1 MKLLLSIATF
11 LLFVISTAQAQEAIG
26 SIATDRPDQ
35 TESSSLVP
43 KGYFQWET
51 GFLYEHAS
59 STEQNYS
66 YNTSLLKYGLFESF
80 ELRLIV
86 EYNRSRT
93 ALVGAE
99 FDNQGLAPIAI
110 GSKIAITQENG
121 WIPEIALLSHLTLP
135 NTGLKAFQTNFLA
148 PDFRFLISKTLT
160 ESLSLGLNLGASW
173 DGTSANATREY
184 TLALANGFTERLGG
198 FIEIYGFATEGS
210 RPDHRL
216 DGGFTYLIQNNMQL
230 DVSAGLGLTEISPE
244 YFLSAGFSLRLPN

>member
-1 MKLLLSIATF
+1 MKTF
-11 LLFVISTAQAQEAIG
+11 LSVVSLFLFLFSTTKAQEAIG
-26 SIATDRPDQ
+26 PIATDRPDQ

-51 GFLYEHAS
+51 GFLYEHANS
-59 STEQNYS
+59 AEQNYS
-66 YNTSLLKYGLFESF
+66 YNTSLLKYGLFDSF

-86 EYNRSRT
+86 EYNRSRV
-93 ALVGAE
+93 ALTGSE
-99 FDNQGLAPIAI
+99 IDDQGLAPIAI

-160 ESLSLGLNLGASW
+160 ETLSIGLNLGASW
-173 DGTSANATREY
+173 DGQTPNATREY
-184 TLALANGFTERLGG
+184 TLALANGFTERFGG
-198 FIEIYGFATEGS
+198 FIEVYGFATEGS
-210 RPDHRL
+210 QPDHRL

-230 DVSAGLGLTEISPE
+230 DISAGLGLSDISPE

>member
-1 MKLLLSIATF
+1 MKFLLSIAS
-11 LLFVISTAQAQEAIG
+11 LLFILFSSVRAQEAP
-26 SIATDRPDQ
+26 SPIATDRPDQ

-51 GFLYEHAS
+51 GFLYEHANT
-59 STEQNYS
+59 TEQNYS
-66 YNTSLLKYGLFESF
+66 YNTSLFKYGLFESF

-99 FDNQGLAPIAI
+99 IDNQGLAPIAI
-110 GSKIAITQENG
+110 GSKVAITEEKG

-135 NTGLKAFQTNFLA
+135 NTGKKAFQTSFLA

-160 ESLSLGLNLGASW
+160 ETLSLGLNLGASW
-173 DGTSANATREY
+173 NGSSPNATREY